1 MIDHTRAFRR
11 FTQLKNPQI
20 IRYCERSVWE
30 RLRTLDDDLI
40 KERLGE
46 FLTSL
51 EISSLLKRREKLVE
65 HLQNQIARRGE
76 AIVLWDF
83 GELKRRN

>member
-1 MIDHTRAFRR
+1 MIDHTRAFRK
-11 FTQLKNPQI
+11 FTQLRNPQI

-40 KERLGE
+40 KERLAQ
-46 FLTSL
+46 FLTSR

-65 HLQNQIARRGE
+65 HLQGQIAKRGVG
-76 AIVLWDF
+76 AVLWDF
-83 GELKRRN
+83 KEFKRKN